1 MQQEWLWHKCGE
13 KSLQRGFCS
22 EKETHG
28 EGLVELYK
36 TWVLQHDAK
45 KTRNWWQDRQCF
57 AACGKDP
64 YLNIDAGTMSPFE
77 HAEVFVLDDSGE
89 FVIEKERR
97 GDYGRGEDP
106 EAYKVA
112 WNILKGVDGVLVPR
126 GFGDGGVQGK
136 ILATKYAGEHSVPFL
151 GICLGMQIVVN
162 E

>member
-1 MQQEWLWHKCGE
+1 MQFNLLISCVAAEPNL
-13 KSLQRGFCS
+13 
-22 EKETHG
+22 KESTARKKIYDRCDETVRIPMVG
-28 EGLVELYK
+28 KYTGLSDAYLS
-36 TWVLQHDAK
+36 VLK
-45 KTRNWWQDRQCF
+45 
-57 AACGKDP
+57 
-64 YLNIDAGTMSPFE
+64 
-77 HAEVFVLDDSGE
+77 
-89 FVIEKERR
+89 
-97 GDYGRGEDP
+97 DP